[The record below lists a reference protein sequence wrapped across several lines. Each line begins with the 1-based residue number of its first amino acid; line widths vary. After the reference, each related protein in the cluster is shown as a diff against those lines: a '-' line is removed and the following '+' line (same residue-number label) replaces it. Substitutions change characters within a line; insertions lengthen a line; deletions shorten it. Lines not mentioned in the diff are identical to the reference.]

1 MRNFYSERKYA
12 KTEKNFKPNN
22 LFRNFLIKENADH
35 SSKHFVFKRRE
46 ILPEYTNIRKKINNH
61 IKEVKSLYNIEN
73 TIFKE
78 IKSKDVIAYNKF
90 AKNMTMYF
98 FGPKGAVTMK
108 NKKLKKFYEK
118 KKRHERIGLNTKIY
132 AGEWKYYEETA
143 GNKILDRLEFNK
155 QKKLKTS
162 QNFTQENDM
171 AYKLHSLY
179 LKKKVEKERNRR
191 KEEEISDNNI
201 KKSKYSL
208 KKNGRRHSLI
218 SDINQISMYNENFF
232 KTSIEPYN
240 NNKKDSTKNI
250 INNMNNLNSLRSR
263 QKRSSSI
270 NQLPDILKEHKYYYN
285 NTDSPKKSQTIN
297 RNPDI
302 KSIKKIKDIVK
313 REHLIEKMRNEKKNH
328 FNRLKLNLNIKLNS
342 IIEPSYILLQSMNLI
357 KKSNETSFH
366 SRNNQI
372 KYKED
377 IKVIGGD
384 DKKEKYDNMNKFV
397 KTNYTNRRNKDSKGV
412 PSKIY
417 FSYYDQS
424 KSKIHKSVKE
434 FVRNIWKMKEEER
447 EKKYFK
453 NIRVKFNANRKLI
466 KQLGVFLDNA
476 KKKSKK
482 REDKKDLL

>member
-1 MRNFYSERKYA
+1 
-12 KTEKNFKPNN
+12 
-22 LFRNFLIKENADH
+22 
-35 SSKHFVFKRRE
+35 
-46 ILPEYTNIRKKINNH
+46 
-61 IKEVKSLYNIEN
+61 
-73 TIFKE
+73 
-78 IKSKDVIAYNKF
+78 
-90 AKNMTMYF
+90 
-98 FGPKGAVTMK
+98 
-108 NKKLKKFYEK
+108 
-118 KKRHERIGLNTKIY
+118 
-132 AGEWKYYEETA
+132 
-143 GNKILDRLEFNK
+143 
-155 QKKLKTS
+155 
-162 QNFTQENDM
+162 M

-297 RNPDI
+297 RNSDI

>member
-46 ILPEYTNIRKKINNH
+46 ILPEYTNIRKKINKH
-61 IKEVKSLYNIEN
+61 IREVKSLYNIEN

-90 AKNMTMYF
+90 AKDMTMFF
-98 FGPKGAVTMK
+98 FGPKGAVTLK

-118 KKRHERIGLNTKIY
+118 QNKHDKIGLNTKIY
-132 AGEWKYYEETA
+132 AGKWEYYEAST
-143 GNKILDRLEFNK
+143 GNKVLGRLEINK
-155 QKKLKTS
+155 QRKLKTS
-162 QNFTQENDM
+162 QNFTQEDDI
-171 AYKLHSLY
+171 AYKMHSLY
-179 LKKKVEKERNRR
+179 LKRKVEKERNRR
-191 KEEEISDNNI
+191 KEEETADDNHKTSRNYVQ
-201 KKSKYSL
+201 KSK
-208 KKNGRRHSLI
+208 KRHSLI
-218 SDINQISMYNENFF
+218 SDINQISKYNENFF
-232 KTSIEPYN
+232 KTSIEPYR

-250 INNMNNLNSLRSR
+250 MNSLNSLRSNH
-263 QKRSSSI
+263 KHSSSI
-270 NQLPDILKEHKYYYN
+270 NKLPDILKEHKYYYN
-285 NTDSPKKSQTIN
+285 NTDSPKKSKTVN
-297 RNPDI
+297 RSPNLNRI
-302 KSIKKIKDIVK
+302 KRIKDIVK
-313 REHLIEKMRNEKKNH
+313 RERLIEKLRNEKKNH
-328 FNRLKLNLNIKLNS
+328 FNKLRLNLSIKLNS
-342 IIEPSYILLQSMNLI
+342 IVEPSYILLQSMNLI
-357 KKSNETSFH
+357 KKNNETNFH
-366 SRNNQI
+366 YRNNKI

-377 IKVIGGD
+377 IKVIGED
-384 DKKEKYDNMNKFV
+384 DKKEKTDNMNKFV
-397 KTNYTNRRNKDSKGV
+397 KTNYTNRRHNDTKGV

-466 KQLGVFLDNA
+466 EQLGVSLDNA

-482 REDKKDLL
+482 REDKKNLL

>member
-22 LFRNFLIKENADH
+22 IFRSFLIKENADN

-46 ILPEYTNIRKKINNH
+46 ILPDYTNIRKKINNH

-90 AKNMTMYF
+90 AKDMTMYF

-108 NKKLKKFYEK
+108 NKKLKKYYEK
-118 KKRHERIGLNTKIY
+118 QNRHDRIGLNTKIY
-132 AGEWKYYEETA
+132 AGRWEYYEESV
-143 GNKILDRLEFNK
+143 GNKVLNRLEFNK
-155 QKKLKTS
+155 QKRLKTS
-162 QNFTQENDM
+162 QNFTHEDDA
-171 AYKLHSLY
+171 AYKMHSLY

-191 KEEEISDNNI
+191 KEEETSDNNHKI
-201 KKSKYSL
+201 SRNSL
-208 KKNGRRHSLI
+208 QKNGRRHSML

-232 KTSIEPYN
+232 KTSIEPYK
-240 NNKKDSTKNI
+240 NKMDSTE
-250 INNMNNLNSLRSR
+250 NNMNSLNSLRLSH
-263 QKRSSSI
+263 KRSSTI
-270 NQLPDILKEHKYYYN
+270 NKLPDILKEHKYYYN
-285 NTDSPKKSQTIN
+285 NTDSP
-297 RNPDI
+297 I
-302 KSIKKIKDIVK
+302 KSKTISRSPNLKRIRDIVK
-313 REHLIEKMRNEKKNH
+313 REHLLEKMKTEKRNH
-328 FNRLKLNLNIKLNS
+328 FNRLKLSLNIKLNS

-357 KKSNETSFH
+357 KRNNETNFH
-366 SRNNQI
+366 YRNNKI

-377 IKVIGGD
+377 IKVIGED
-384 DKKEKYDNMNKFV
+384 DKKEKSDNMNKFV
-397 KTNYTNRRNKDSKGV
+397 KTNYTNRRNQGSKGV

-453 NIRVKFNANRKLI
+453 NIRLKFEANRKLI
-466 KQLGVFLDNA
+466 EKLGVSLDNA

-482 REDKKDLL
+482 REEKKNFYE